1 MICFVLNR
9 TLVDQKKEIK
19 VDIDGETRYEFTRD
33 SEFAKRCFLSNKDAW
48 PTAKDM
54 NLDASQYEAIKLALE
69 NKLALIQG

>member
-1 MICFVLNR
+1 M
-9 TLVDQKKEIK
+9 VDQKKEIK
-19 VDIDGETRYEFTRD
+19 VDLLGESRYEFTKD

-48 PTAKDM
+48 PTAQNM

>member
-1 MICFVLNR
+1 M
-9 TLVDQKKEIK
+9 VDQKKKIK
-19 VDIDGETRYEFTRD
+19 IGAKGESSYEFTKD

-54 NLDASQYEAIKLALE
+54 NLDTSQYEAIKLALE